1 MVAVLSQ
8 RYSSDE
14 DEPADDNEEL
24 VLLSGSSAVSSSMK
38 TLVTFSGNRLDA
50 ARLPSS
56 QV

>member
-8 RYSSDE
+8 RYSSDQ
-14 DEPADDNEEL
+14 DAPADDNEEL

-38 TLVTFSGNRLDA
+38 TLVTFSGNHLDA
-50 ARLPSS
+50 ARQPSS